1 MLRYFFTLLFI
12 CLFTGLN
19 AQTRVFQT
27 FKDTWVINTRST
39 ETLQKGHLDIRI
51 SHRFGDLAGDLGGWP
66 TFYGLENA
74 RDVSIGLDMGFT
86 DNLTLGI
93 SRSKGAG
100 LLKQLVNLS
109 GKWRLLSQTTD
120 GKTPVS
126 LAFAGVASLSTMA
139 SSDNPEAI
147 NFFDSFSH
155 RMVYNAQLLLSR
167 KFSAGFSAQI
177 GAGYTHRNVVPF
189 GEENAIINLSVAS
202 RIQLTKVLG
211 LIIDWTLPLNGAQ
224 SPFNDSELGVAEYYA
239 PFGIGLEMET
249 GGHVFQINLTN
260 ASGLLET
267 DYVPYTS
274 SNWGDG
280 QYRLGFTISRLVKF
294 K

>member
-1 MLRYFFTLLFI
+1 MARYLFTLLFI
-12 CLFTGLN
+12 GLLTN
-19 AQTRVFQT
+19 LDAQTRVFQT
-27 FKDTWVINTRST
+27 FKDSWVINTRST
-39 ETLQKGHLDIRI
+39 ETLQKGNLDIRI
-51 SHRFGDLAGDLGGWP
+51 SHRFGDLAGDLGGWK

-74 RDVSIGLDMGFT
+74 RDISIGLDMGLS
-86 DNLTLGI
+86 DNFTLGI

-109 GKWRLLSQTTD
+109 GKWRLVSQTTD
-120 GKTPVS
+120 NKKPIS
-126 LAFAGVASLSTMA
+126 LALAGVASLSTME
-139 SSDNPEAI
+139 SSDNSEAI

-155 RMVYNAQLLLSR
+155 RMVYNAQLLISR
-167 KFSAGFSAQI
+167 KFSSGFSAQV

-189 GEENAIINLSVAS
+189 GEENGIANVSVAS
-202 RIQLTKVLG
+202 RIQLTKIFG
-211 LIIDWTLPLNGAQ
+211 LILDWTLPLNGPQ
-224 SPFNDSELGVAEYYA
+224 SPFTDSEIGVADYYA

-267 DYVPYTS
+267 DYIPYTS